1 MYTNDSK
8 LDKLAKFL
16 NEHKI
21 ILYIIPILF
30 AILGSF
36 IIIGLNKLLVYIC
49 FGNV

>member
-8 LDKLAKFL
+8 MDKLAKFL

-36 IIIGLNKLLVYIC
+36 IIIGLNKLLCYIC
-49 FGNV
+49 FGNM